1 MRRALMLILFLSAFT
16 FGCGLSADHV
26 QQETAMG
33 YMQRLNTVRQ
43 LVLSGRMD
51 EAAREQ
57 AYVHALWQHD
67 AKWLNCLIDHH
78 HTRDVNGALSSL
90 ATALKQGWRTQA
102 LEALDEADDAL
113 EEIAYSEQPVWE
125 NVL

>member
-1 MRRALMLILFLSAFT
+1 MRRALTLIISLTLLT
-16 FGCGLSADHV
+16 IGCSLWADRV
-26 QQETAMG
+26 QQDTALD
-33 YMQRLNTVRQ
+33 YLQQLNAVRRQ
-43 LVLSGRMD
+43 VLAGD
-51 EAAREQ
+51 LTAAAKEQ
-57 AYVHALWQHD
+57 AYMHALWQHD

-78 HTRDVNGALSSL
+78 HTRDVNSALSSL